1 MELSVLTTTH
11 AEPVAVAEV
20 KRMMGY
26 LGEDQD
32 DRIARLIKVAREWLE
47 NRTAL
52 SAVSKQYK
60 AYFNKSDRDSEGWYE
75 LPMSP
80 VLSSP
85 AITVSVC
92 GVSTTFTQQGMS
104 RVKIKPDTMIG
115 TLQIGSSS
123 EIYYVEVTFTA
134 GRPNET
140 ANECIRRIA
149 ASMFNEP
156 QDGLSTSGNVS
167 VSRLAYDTLR
177 LIETIDQ
184 TTGF

>member
-1 MELSVLTTTH
+1 MDLSVLTSSITEEVTT
-11 AEPVAVAEV
+11 AEV
-20 KRMMGY
+20 VSMMGY
-26 LGEDQD
+26 LGTDQD
-32 DRIARLIKVAREWLE
+32 ARIARLITVAREWLE
-47 NRTAL
+47 NRTGL
-52 SAVSKQYK
+52 SCVSKQYK
-60 AYFNKSDRDSEGWYE
+60 AYFEKSDRDSEGWYE

-85 AITVSVC
+85 AITVTVC
-92 GVSTTFTQQGMS
+92 GVSTTFTQKGLS

-123 EIYYVEVTFTA
+123 ETYYVEVTFQA
-134 GRPNET
+134 GGSNAT
-140 ANECIRRIA
+140 ANECIRRIV